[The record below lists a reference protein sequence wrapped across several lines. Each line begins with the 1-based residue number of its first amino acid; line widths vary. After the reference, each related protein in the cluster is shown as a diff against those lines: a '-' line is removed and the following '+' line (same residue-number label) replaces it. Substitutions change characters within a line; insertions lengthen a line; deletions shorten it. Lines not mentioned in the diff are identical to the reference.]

1 MSKAGEFDL
10 GNLDKL
16 VGDTSRMARLYQER
30 DALQERLKQ
39 AEERV
44 RELEGEL
51 KTQGK
56 LWGLV
61 RRDLDTV
68 DDMESRVPF
77 MILHDPIGRLKAL
90 LKGE

>member
-16 VGDTSRMARLYQER
+16 VSDTSRMARLYQER

-44 RELEGEL
+44 SIYRNYL
-51 KTQGK
+51 KKNGYGIQ
-56 LWGLV
+56 
-61 RRDLDTV
+61 
-68 DDMESRVPF
+68 
-77 MILHDPIGRLKAL
+77 LHDIDKELSAL
-90 LKGE
+90 LKENSRG